1 MVKAGGVELVELQI
15 GHPTPRAP
23 GDRDTVATRAVWV
36 RGVAIGFAGPPG
48 REYDGTGTDCLHD
61 VVTSPQQIGATDP
74 RACLDHIDETA
85 IGEHGDVRGL
95 CRPGSQHF

>member
-36 RGVAIGFAGPPG
+36 RGVAIGFAGPPVAS
-48 REYDGTGTDCLHD
+48 TTAPALT
-61 VVTSPQQIGATDP
+61 VSTMLSPVLS
-74 RACLDHIDETA
+74 R
-85 IGEHGDVRGL
+85 
-95 CRPGSQHF
+95 